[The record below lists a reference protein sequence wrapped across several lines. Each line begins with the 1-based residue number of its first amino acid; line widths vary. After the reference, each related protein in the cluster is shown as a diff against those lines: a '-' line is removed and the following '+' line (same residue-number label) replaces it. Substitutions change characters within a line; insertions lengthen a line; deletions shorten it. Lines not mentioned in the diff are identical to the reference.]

1 MVLTCKFLKKISNI
15 FTRPVFPGLFLLYT
29 FIAPNNLKADYYPT
43 VVNIEVI
50 GLDRTKQ
57 YIVDREILHPLNSQ
71 IDSTLADLD
80 RNRIF
85 NLGLFDNVAWRLVPL
100 ENGDAKLQF
109 IMIESINRTPPL
121 IFPSYDEEKGWSLN
135 GLLILKNFQG
145 KNRSVELNTSFGGEK
160 KIQLLFNDP
169 WLFGDHISLSTYI
182 ENNSYE
188 HLFLDQNINV
198 NNIRMS
204 IGKWYGENIKL
215 RFSPTITQ
223 KVYANRLD
231 TLEYSYFIP
240 ELKFEFDTRDI
251 FWNPKKGFRIIQSF
265 IPMLGENEFHIW
277 NQSFSLFLPYSKTVT
292 LALNTTIQKKYGY
305 KNDVWINYFGNS
317 FNIRG
322 WKLPKKGSSL
332 DNFRFGHEFIFSS
345 FEVRKIVLS
354 DKESVLGLSKGL
366 CFVGF
371 IDGGVINKNWD
382 DINMDNLIGG
392 AGIGVRIPVPI
403 LQSVRID
410 IGWGIK
416 NKMFN
421 KNYAVHL
428 AIQQKF

>member
-1 MVLTCKFLKKISNI
+1 MVLTCKFLKKTSNI
-15 FTRPVFPGLFLLYT
+15 FIRPVFSGLFLLYT
-29 FIAPNNLKADYYPT
+29 FITPNNLKADYYPT
-43 VVNIEVI
+43 VINIEVI

-223 KVYANRLD
+223 KVYANKLD

-265 IPMLGENEFHIW
+265 IPMLGENEFYIW
-277 NQSFSLFLPYSKTVT
+277 NQSFSLFFR
-292 LALNTTIQKKYGY
+292 IQK
-305 KNDVWINYFGNS
+305 
-317 FNIRG
+317 
-322 WKLPKKGSSL
+322 L
-332 DNFRFGHEFIFSS
+332 
-345 FEVRKIVLS
+345 
-354 DKESVLGLSKGL
+354 
-366 CFVGF
+366 
-371 IDGGVINKNWD
+371 
-382 DINMDNLIGG
+382 
-392 AGIGVRIPVPI
+392 
-403 LQSVRID
+403 
-410 IGWGIK
+410 
-416 NKMFN
+416 
-421 KNYAVHL
+421 
-428 AIQQKF
+428 